1 MLCEWGNS
9 MKKLKSIG
17 FAVLYLAIP
26 FLVQIVISM
35 ELMVQMLIM
44 EWKGI
49 QIPASAVQKFQK
61 DYGYNLILVTLV
73 NLVLIAGMGLWYYF
87 IRTRRDVSKVDYR
100 KIFSVKSIACLAVLA
115 LCAQFACNIIMG
127 AFYYAFPKVY
137 EDYIELMKGVDINVL
152 PVWATLFIVAIWA
165 PLAEE
170 IVFRAM
176 IFRTLRKGFAFI
188 PAAIMSGVAFGI
200 YHLNWVQGVYASLF
214 GILLAVIYEKTNSL
228 LGSYLFHLLFNLLNY
243 AITFVQEHVGI
254 PDVLFGLAVLGLTV
268 LAVPGVIFFT
278 YLYSR
283 MFGRKKGKE
292 NADI

>member
-1 MLCEWGNS
+1 
-9 MKKLKSIG
+9 MKKLKSVG

-26 FLVQIVISM
+26 FLVQIVIGM

-44 EWKGI
+44 EWRGG
-49 QIPASAVQKFQK
+49 QISDQAVWKLEH
-61 DYGYNLILVTLV
+61 DSGYNLILVTLV

-87 IRTRRDVSKVDYR
+87 IRKRRDVSKVDYR

-127 AFYYAFPKVY
+127 TFYLVFPKVY
-137 EDYIELMKGVDINVL
+137 ENYTELMEGLDINVL
-152 PVWATLFIVAIWA
+152 PAWATLFIVAVWA

-176 IFRTLRKGFAFI
+176 LFRTLRKGFAFI
-188 PAAIMSGVAFGI
+188 PAAVMSGVAFGI
-200 YHLNWVQGVYASLF
+200 YHLNWIQGVYASLF

-228 LGSYLFHLLFNLLNY
+228 LGAYLFHLLFNLMNY
-243 AITFVQEHVGI
+243 VIIFVQEHAGI
-254 PDVLFGLAVLGLTV
+254 PDVLSGLAVLGLTV
-268 LAVPGVIFFT
+268 LAVPGTIYFT

-283 MFGRKKGKE
+283 MFRRKKDE
-292 NADI
+292 EDADI

>member
-1 MLCEWGNS
+1 
-9 MKKLKSIG
+9 MKKLKSVG
-17 FAVLYLAIP
+17 FAILYLAIP
-26 FLVQIVISM
+26 FLVQIVIGM

-44 EWKGI
+44 EWRGG
-49 QIPASAVQKFQK
+49 QISDQAVWKLEH
-61 DYGYNLILVTLV
+61 DSGYNLILVTLV

-87 IRTRRDVSKVDYR
+87 IRKRRDVSKVDYR

-127 AFYYAFPKVY
+127 TFYLVFPKVY
-137 EDYIELMKGVDINVL
+137 ENYTELMEGLDINVL
-152 PVWATLFIVAIWA
+152 PAWATLFIVAVWA

-188 PAAIMSGVAFGI
+188 PAAVMSGVAFGI
-200 YHLNWVQGVYASLF
+200 YHLNWIQGVYASLF

-228 LGSYLFHLLFNLLNY
+228 LGAYLFHLLFNLMNY
-243 AITFVQEHVGI
+243 VIIFVQEHAGI
-254 PDVLFGLAVLGLTV
+254 PDVLSGLAVLGLTV
-268 LAVPGVIFFT
+268 LAVPGTIYFT

-283 MFGRKKGKE
+283 MFRRKKDE
-292 NADI
+292 EDADI